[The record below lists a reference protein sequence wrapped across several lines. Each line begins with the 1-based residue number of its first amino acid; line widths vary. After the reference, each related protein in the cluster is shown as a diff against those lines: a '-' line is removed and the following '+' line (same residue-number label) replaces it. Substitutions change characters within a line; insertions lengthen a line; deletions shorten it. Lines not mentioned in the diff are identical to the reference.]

1 MKLDS
6 GNEMPLYQQ
15 LKEEIKGKITDNTFP
30 YGSKIPTETE
40 LSEIFQVSRITVRR
54 AIQEL
59 CQENYLVKKQG
70 KGTFVK
76 HAKVARKIKYLL
88 GFSKSCEANGMVPS
102 RKVIKREIVELSDE
116 DAKTMGLEAGS
127 HAVSIERIN
136 LADGVPIMYEINL
149 FPYQKFAF
157 LLEEPLDGSL
167 FELLEKKCHTI
178 VSYSNNSYLDLA
190 RASGRIAKELR
201 VPNREPLFFLYSEG
215 YDSNNEL
222 VYIGKDYVLADQ
234 YRFYLEDPK

>member
-102 RKVIKREIVELSDE
+102 RKVIKREIVE
-116 DAKTMGLEAGS
+116 
-127 HAVSIERIN
+127 
-136 LADGVPIMYEINL
+136 
-149 FPYQKFAF
+149 YQMKMQK
-157 LLEEPLDGSL
+157 LWD
-167 FELLEKKCHTI
+167 
-178 VSYSNNSYLDLA
+178 
-190 RASGRIAKELR
+190 
-201 VPNREPLFFLYSEG
+201 
-215 YDSNNEL
+215 
-222 VYIGKDYVLADQ
+222 
-234 YRFYLEDPK
+234 

>member
-1 MKLDS
+1 
-6 GNEMPLYQQ
+6 
-15 LKEEIKGKITDNTFP
+15 
-30 YGSKIPTETE
+30 
-40 LSEIFQVSRITVRR
+40 
-54 AIQEL
+54 
-59 CQENYLVKKQG
+59 
-70 KGTFVK
+70 
-76 HAKVARKIKYLL
+76 
-88 GFSKSCEANGMVPS
+88 
-102 RKVIKREIVELSDE
+102 
-116 DAKTMGLEAGS
+116 MGLEAGS

-136 LADGVPIMYEINL
+136 LADGVPIMYETNL

-234 YRFYLEDPK
+234 YRFYLDDPK

>member
-70 KGTFVK
+70 KGSCTQDQISIRIF
-76 HAKVARKIKYLL
+76 KIL
-88 GFSKSCEANGMVPS
+88 
-102 RKVIKREIVELSDE
+102 
-116 DAKTMGLEAGS
+116 
-127 HAVSIERIN
+127 
-136 LADGVPIMYEINL
+136 
-149 FPYQKFAF
+149 
-157 LLEEPLDGSL
+157 
-167 FELLEKKCHTI
+167 
-178 VSYSNNSYLDLA
+178 
-190 RASGRIAKELR
+190 
-201 VPNREPLFFLYSEG
+201 
-215 YDSNNEL
+215 
-222 VYIGKDYVLADQ
+222 
-234 YRFYLEDPK
+234 

>member
-136 LADGVPIMYEINL
+136 LADGVPIMYD
-149 FPYQKFAF
+149 QKFAF

-234 YRFYLEDPK
+234 YRFYLDDPK